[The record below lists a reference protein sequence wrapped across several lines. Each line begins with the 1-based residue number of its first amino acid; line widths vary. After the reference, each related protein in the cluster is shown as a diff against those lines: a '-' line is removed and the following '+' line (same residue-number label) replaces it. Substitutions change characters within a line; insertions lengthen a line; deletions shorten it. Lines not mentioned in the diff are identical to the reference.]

1 MMTHNGKQL
10 LRKIRLIIAFF
21 MLALIVSGV
30 TAFPVE
36 TELKMLCS
44 MAEIDSAT
52 VNDSPAIFGFVHTIK
67 ESITEINQKT
77 PQIAYGF
84 DWLAFAHLV
93 IAVLFIGPFRDPI
106 RNKWV
111 VQWGMIAC
119 ISILPLALIC
129 GPIREIPLYWRF
141 IDCSF
146 GVFGII
152 PLLICMK
159 WIKELEGME
168 NESKTL
174 VN

>member
-36 TELKMLCS
+36 TEL
-44 MAEIDSAT
+44 
-52 VNDSPAIFGFVHTIK
+52 
-67 ESITEINQKT
+67 
-77 PQIAYGF
+77 
-84 DWLAFAHLV
+84 
-93 IAVLFIGPFRDPI
+93 
-106 RNKWV
+106 
-111 VQWGMIAC
+111 
-119 ISILPLALIC
+119 ISI
-129 GPIREIPLYWRF
+129 IPLYWRF